1 METQT
6 YPHSVRL
13 ILEIAEDLRQ
23 DGCNNNDLMRDHLNS
38 GKAYSHNLFTH
49 IELSMS
55 LSG

>member
-23 DGCNNNDLMRDHLNS
+23 DGCNNNNPIRDDLYS